1 MFFIDAPIAHDIN
14 VDPEA
19 SHQGSE
25 IDYEQDLEQDS
36 DHSDHSS
43 RDSSD
48 IESDSELPH
57 SAANASAGP
66 SWLTSKTSS
75 SKTPSKPAL
84 WSDPSDSS
92 IHLNLA
98 TAPTSRIRKLARG
111 LPPSEPTTVDGKSLE
126 SKLRVQFQR
135 IHPEPEWAVQSKS
148 DRKSL
153 KSKSASSSSS
163 STLDPLQALFS
174 TTASFIAPTAS
185 RGALPK
191 GSLEV
196 RRLRDANYQNR
207 VVWEGGN
214 AKKKVKSPGTTVG
227 SAGVEAGGKSSAQGQ
242 GYVDTGMV
250 DVKFHPKVGVL
261 AAVGADRRL
270 RLFNVSLEVA
280 SRSRGD
286 RRGTLQLG
294 RVAER

>member
-57 SAANASAGP
+57 SNPNASAGP

-163 STLDPLQALFS
+163 TLDPLQALFS

-214 AKKKVKSPGTTVG
+214 AKKKVKSAGTTT
-227 SAGVEAGGKSSAQGQ
+227 AGVEAAGVKSSAQGQ
-242 GYVDTGMV
+242 GYVDTWMV

-270 RLFNVSLEVA
+270 RLFNVS
-280 SRSRGD
+280 S
-286 RRGTLQLG
+286 Q
-294 RVAER
+294 